1 MSKDFTIDLENIL
14 TEYTTEITKAV
25 KVETEKAMKE
35 LVDETK
41 ATAPKNRPKYHKSI
55 TSRTAFEDGRKV
67 VKQWYVKPPEHR
79 LTHLLNNGHQTRNGG
94 RVEGT
99 GFLSDAVEKV
109 EKKYIQAVEEAIQNA
124 E

>member
-1 MSKDFTIDLENIL
+1 MSKDFTIDLKDIL
-14 TEYTTEITKAV
+14 TEYTSEITEAV
-25 KVETEKAMKE
+25 KAETEKVMKE

-55 TSRTAFEDGRKV
+55 TSRTSFENARELT
-67 VKQWYVKPPEHR
+67 KQWYVKPPEHR
-79 LTHLLNNGHQTRNGG
+79 LTHLLNNGHQTRDGG

-99 GFLSDAVEKV
+99 GFLSDAVDKI
-109 EKKYIQAVEEAIQNA
+109 EKKYIKAVEEAVQNA

>member
-1 MSKDFTIDLENIL
+1 MSKDFTIDLSDIL
-14 TEYTTEITKAV
+14 TEYTNEITKAV
-25 KVETEKAMKE
+25 KVETEKAMKD

-55 TSRTAFEDGRKV
+55 ASRTSFEDSRKV
-67 VKQWYVKPPEHR
+67 VKQWYVKAPEHR

-99 GFLSDAVEKV
+99 GFLSDAVDKIEKN
-109 EKKYIQAVEEAIQNA
+109 YIKAVEEAIQNA